1 MFCTFFIGSVG
12 VNLLNFR
19 IRFYIF
25 ENIIQDIKFYSK
37 QNYEKSDAAEIINRF
52 LKNVSSKKRVKPW
65 FFVTFNIVLRH
76 IFPENFI
83 EFLQVVQK
91 ILRNSLSIL

>member
-37 QNYEKSDAAEIINRF
+37 QNYEKSDAAEI
-52 LKNVSSKKRVKPW
+52 
-65 FFVTFNIVLRH
+65 T
-76 IFPENFI
+76 
-83 EFLQVVQK
+83 VQK
-91 ILRNSLSIL
+91 IYSLLMLRTTIANQNYFQNWNNDPLHKANT

>member
-37 QNYEKSDAAEIINRF
+37 QNYEKSDAAEI
-52 LKNVSSKKRVKPW
+52 
-65 FFVTFNIVLRH
+65 T
-76 IFPENFI
+76 
-83 EFLQVVQK
+83 VQK
-91 ILRNSLSIL
+91 IYGLLLLRTTIANQNYFQN